1 MRVVIIGSGNMGAGI
16 AAIFLAFNHDVIV
29 LGRDRQKI
37 EARLPGIRTLSSSI
51 NDDEKQERGSLTAG
65 TIEGW
70 SDWADTQLVIET
82 ISERLAIK
90 QALFAE
96 LARRVPESVPIG
108 TNSSGFGIDEIAAGL
123 DTTARMLNVHY
134 SMPAHMVPMVE
145 VALGSQTDPLVG
157 ERVCRLLE
165 TTGKKT
171 TLIRK
176 YIPGLL
182 ISRLQ
187 HALMREALSLVDQ
200 GVVTPQDIDAAVR
213 YGFGFRY
220 AAAGPIAQKEMSGW
234 DTHAVSAAAVYP
246 TLSNATTPPKCITD
260 LVGAGR
266 IGMNSGAG
274 FANWTEDQVAEFKRK
289 YNERLQAAFQVLTVA
304 PD

>member
-1 MRVVIIGSGNMGAGI
+1 MRKVIIIGSGNMGAGI
-16 AAIFLAFNHDVIV
+16 AAIFLAFSHDVIV

-37 EARLPGIRTLSSSI
+37 EARFPGIRTLASTI
-51 NDDEKQERGSLTAG
+51 NGDKKQRTLTAG

-82 ISERLAIK
+82 ISEQLAVK

-108 TNSSGFGIDEIAAGL
+108 TNSSGFGIDEIAVGL
-123 DTTARMLNVHY
+123 ATTARMLNVHY

-145 VALGSQTDPLVG
+145 VALGSQTDLAVG

-165 TTGKKT
+165 ATGKKT
-171 TLIRK
+171 TLLRK

-182 ISRLQ
+182 IARLQ

-200 GVVTPQDIDAAVR
+200 GVVAPQDIDAAVR

-220 AAAGPIAQKEMSGW
+220 AAVGPIAQKEMSGW

-246 TLSNATTPPKCITD
+246 SLSNATAPAKCVTD
-260 LVGAGR
+260 LVKAGR

-274 FANWTEDQVAEFKRK
+274 FADWTLDEVAEFKRK
-289 YNERLQAAFQVLTVA
+289 YNERLRAAFEVLSLA